1 MALNFPDNPSI
12 NDVHTDSTSGFSYQ
26 WDGVVW
32 KSYSPSSA
40 SQIKILDDISG
51 SFNGSTQTF
60 ALTSG
65 GNSLTPPN
73 SQSLVVNIGGIIQDP
88 SDDYSVSGSNITF
101 STPPTSGLTFS
112 GVSLGP
118 AVPIN
123 TIFDGTVTPSKLS
136 TGGPNWNTSGDL
148 GVVGILTAN
157 RARVTGVVTAS
168 SFVGNLTGTAT
179 TATNLA
185 DAANITTGTINSSRL
200 TGSYNISISGT
211 ASTASFATTSFGLSG
226 TPNLNVGVVTAS
238 SFVGNLTG
246 TATTASFATTSFG
259 LSGTPNLNVGVVTAS
274 SFVGNLSGTATTAT
288 NLANAANITAGT
300 LAIARGGTNAT
311 ATPTAG
317 GAAYGTGTAYAFTSA
332 GTSGQILQSN
342 GSAAPTWIDNGVG
355 IRTAGGTV
363 GTGATILDFR
373 GSGISTVTVSS
384 GIATIN
390 VTGGSRVFSPVN
402 YILS

>member
-238 SFVGNLTG
+238 SFVGNL
-246 TATTASFATTSFG
+246 
-259 LSGTPNLNVGVVTAS
+259 
-274 SFVGNLSGTATTAT
+274 SGTATTAT

>member
-60 ALTSG
+60 SLTSG

-73 SQSLVVNIGGIIQDP
+73 SQSLVINIGGVIQDP

-123 TIFDGTVTPSKLS
+123 TIPDGTVTGGSLRIS
-136 TGGPNWNTSGDL
+136 TTA
-148 GVVGILTAN
+148 VVGSATTFTEDLVVSGS
-157 RARVTGVVTAS
+157 ARVTGILTVGNSSITFDGTNNTIRVGTGLTLSSSGITGTAS
-168 SFVGNLTGTAT
+168 SVTSAT
-179 TATNLA
+179 TA
-185 DAANITTGTINSSRL
+185 
-200 TGSYNISISGT
+200 
-211 ASTASFATTSFGLSG
+211 FGLSG

-238 SFVGNLTG
+238 SFVGNVTG
-246 TATTASFATTSFG
+246 TATG
-259 LSGTPNLNVGVVTAS
+259 LSGAPNLNVGVITS
-274 SFVGNLSGTATTAT
+274 T
-288 NLANAANITAGT
+288 NLNITNNTGIRT
-300 LAIARGGTNAT
+300 TN
-311 ATPTAG
+311 PIQPLQVG
-317 GAAYGTGTAYAFTSA
+317 SA
-332 GTSGQILQSN
+332 GTTVVVIDTLGEVGIGTTNPTSKLDLFGSSTQSIVAISASDIDCSLGNYFTDTISGSKTYTVSNVPSNRVYSFTLEVNHTSGTITWFSGVEWPNGTAPTLTTGKTHLFMFVTDNN
-342 GSAAPTWIDNGVG
+342 GSRWRA
-355 IRTAGGTV
+355 
-363 GTGATILDFR
+363 
-373 GSGISTVTVSS
+373 SS
-384 GIATIN
+384 LIN
-390 VTGGSRVFSPVN
+390 YTT
-402 YILS
+402 